1 MTKQNIIL
9 NKLLDKLFN
18 SKPLVENTERNRAV
32 ILKCDTKN
40 FPEYNYED
48 YEIKEEYYKAIK
60 ALEHKGLIT
69 IKERKGTTH
78 IVEEIRLVIDNSELA
93 CAMVGRPYVPN
104 EVDYIKSKLITAI
117 EQCGLEWLMQFF
129 ANELKKLENKCRLVG
144 LWKKDRAHIDDVV
157 NALVYLKNTIQVP
170 ISMRVFSQKLYH
182 NSKHFERNIQ
192 SDLISIIKGY
202 ELEIKEAVEADIVLS
217 DRQILTYVGI
227 IPRSEIFEFCGDIEI
242 ITTNGKCDFSPLKH
256 GASIRDENISEI
268 VDIRYSD
275 NIKKILFIENK
286 TNYDEY
292 ILRHK
297 KDEELVVYHGG
308 FSSPRKKEFFKLIE
322 KTKSDNISCYFWA
335 DIDYGGFSM
344 FLHLNQIFPKLQPLY
359 MDMATYMK
367 YLDYGI
373 CHADE
378 YFDKLEKLLQDK
390 TYSIFYPIIKV
401 IIANKK
407 TVEQEIMLD
416 F

>member
-1 MTKQNIIL
+1 MTEQKIIL

-18 SKPLVENTERNRAV
+18 SKPLVKNTERNRDV
-32 ILKCDTKN
+32 ILRCDNKN

-48 YEIKEEYYKAIK
+48 YEIKENYYKAIK
-60 ALEHKGLIT
+60 ELENKGIIT
-69 IKERKGTTH
+69 IKERKGAIH

-104 EVDYIKSKLITAI
+104 EVDYIKSKLTSAL
-117 EQCGLEWLMQFF
+117 EQCELEWLKQFF
-129 ANELKKLENKCRLVG
+129 ANELSKLEDKCKLVG
-144 LWKKDRAHIDDVV
+144 LWKKDRAHIDDVI
-157 NALVYLKNTIQVP
+157 NALVCLKNTIQVP
-170 ISMRVFSQKLYH
+170 VSMRVFSQKLYH
-182 NSKHFERNIQ
+182 NSKHFENNIQ
-192 SDLISIIKGY
+192 GDVISIIKGY
-202 ELEIKEAVEADIVLS
+202 EAEIKEAVEADIKLS
-217 DRQILTYVGI
+217 DRQILTHVGI
-227 IPRSEIFEFCGDIEI
+227 IQRSEIFEFCGDIEI
-242 ITTNGKCDFSPLKH
+242 ITTNGKCDFSSLKH

-268 VDIRYSD
+268 VDIRYAD
-275 NIKKILFIENK
+275 DIKRILFIENK

-292 ILRHK
+292 ILKHK

-308 FSSPRKKEFFKLIE
+308 FSSPRKREFFKLIE
-322 KTKSDNISCYFWA
+322 QTRNDNISCYFWA

-344 FLHLNQIFPKLQPLY
+344 YHHLNQIFPNLQPLR
-359 MDMATYMK
+359 MDVATYNK

-373 CHADE
+373 CHADK
-378 YFDKLEKLLQDK
+378 YFEKLEMLLQDT
-390 TYSIFYPIIKV
+390 TYSTFHPIIKA